1 MMSKNKKEIK
11 PAEGDDK
18 ATITK
23 EFTQLNGKIS
33 NLLKAERDAKV
44 YLTSHYLVPIEELKT
59 GIPIDVSEYIQR
71 VHDLHPY
78 QELELEE
85 DNCLTDEQEDE
96 LFEIRTDTY
105 CINQKRRT
113 RSKLHRSFET
123 ASPTA

>member
-59 GIPIDVSEYIQR
+59 GIPIDVSEYI
-71 VHDLHPY
+71 
-78 QELELEE
+78 
-85 DNCLTDEQEDE
+85 
-96 LFEIRTDTY
+96 
-105 CINQKRRT
+105 
-113 RSKLHRSFET
+113 
-123 ASPTA
+123 